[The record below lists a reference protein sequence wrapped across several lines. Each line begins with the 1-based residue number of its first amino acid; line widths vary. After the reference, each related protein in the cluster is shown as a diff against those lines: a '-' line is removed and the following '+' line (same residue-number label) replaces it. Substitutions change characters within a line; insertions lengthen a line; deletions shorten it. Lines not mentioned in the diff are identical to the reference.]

1 MGYQKITITV
11 TTTPKNTGYG
21 LYMNISSGK
30 SASFLSDEIGDDI
43 GTFKYDSNLNTATE
57 NLYKAISRDLE
68 RTGIFGPVTVEY
80 NGTDEISVGVLDES
94 VTSVTASGFG
104 NFAGGLTTSTTT
116 EDASTNFNQG
126 KKINVRSPY
135 MFEVKDEDNFGTVI
149 DSAKLDI
156 YVYDL
161 SRFSNRPT
169 TPTYRI
175 VSAAPQ
181 GDSTSIYFNL
191 SEYAKDFFQKNLIG
205 VSDSTNSQYIDVFPT
220 VVIDGVEVAN
230 TPEFF
235 VGYYGYGYLEDG
247 VNPQN
252 SKAIMMSNDTIYG
265 YGDTQVYIPV
275 DANLATNIAFLND
288 EGEEISSEAVNS
300 TGFSTGE
307 IMYKRTGGATL
318 NSLRQ
323 YWNDE
328 NITSKQYE
336 ENPCYLQ
343 FFKDYEIQGATK
355 AIVTYNYQDDLGN
368 DLVGTDVVKIKTIE
382 ECKYT
387 PVKVKFVNKFG
398 ALQNVW
404 FYKNNSISLNTE
416 EKNFRRS
423 NFNYQA
429 AGLFE
434 VQGEYSQSNHQYKN
448 LFKEGKEKITIN
460 SGFYPESHNEVFRQL
475 MLSEDVWIEFDGERH
490 PVNISSS
497 DMKFKTS
504 VNDKLISYS
513 LDLDFAYDKIQNI
526 T

>member
-11 TTTPKNTGYG
+11 TSAPKNTGYG
-21 LYMNISSGK
+21 LYLSISSGR
-30 SASFLSDEIGDDI
+30 SASFLSDEIGEDI
-43 GTFKYDSNLNTATE
+43 GTFKYDANINTATE
-57 NLYKAISRDLE
+57 NLYNAISRDLNS
-68 RTGIFGPVTVEY
+68 TSVFGPVDIEY
-80 NGTDEISVGVLDES
+80 NGTDEISIGTLDES
-94 VTSVTASGFG
+94 ITSITASGFG
-104 NFAGGLTTSTTT
+104 NFAGGLTTSSTT
-116 EDASTNFNQG
+116 EDASTYFNQG

-135 MFEVKDEDNFGTVI
+135 MFEVKDENNIGGVI
-149 DSAKLDI
+149 DSARLDI

-169 TPTYRI
+169 EPTYRI

-205 VSDSTNSQYIDVFPT
+205 VSDATNTQYVDVFPT
-220 VVIDGVEVAN
+220 AVIDGVEVAN

-235 VGYYGYGYLEDG
+235 IGYYGYGYIEDG

-265 YGDTQVYIPV
+265 YGDTEVAIPL
-275 DANLATNIAFLND
+275 DGNLATNISFLND

-300 TGFSTGE
+300 SNFSTGE
-307 IMYKRTGGATL
+307 IVYKKTGGATI
-318 NSLRQ
+318 NSLQQ
-323 YWNDE
+323 YWNDQ
-328 NITSKQYE
+328 NITNKQYE

-343 FFKDYEIQGATK
+343 FFEDYEIQGATK

-368 DLVGTDVVKIKTIE
+368 TLVGTDVVKIKTVE

-404 FYKNNSISLNTE
+404 FYKNSSISLTTE
-416 EKNFRRS
+416 EKSFRRN

-429 AGLFE
+429 VGFE
-434 VQGEYSQSNHQYKN
+434 SQGTYSQSNHQYKN
-448 LFKEGKEKITIN
+448 LFKEGKEKISIN

-475 MLSEDVWIEFDGERH
+475 MLSEDVWIEFEGERH

-497 DMKFKTS
+497 DIKFKTS

-513 LDLDFAYDKIQNI
+513 LDLDFAYDKVQNI

>member
-11 TTTPKNTGYG
+11 TAAPKNTGYG
-21 LYMNISSGK
+21 LYLSISSGR
-30 SASFLSDEIGDDI
+30 SASFLSDETGESI
-43 GTFKYDSNLNTATE
+43 GTFKYDTNLNTATE
-57 NLYKAISRDLE
+57 NLYNSISRDLE
-68 RTGIFGPVTVEY
+68 RTGVFGPVTVEY

-94 VTSVTASGFG
+94 ITSITASGFG

-116 EDASTNFNQG
+116 EDASTDFNQG
-126 KKINVRSPY
+126 RKINVRSPY
-135 MFEVKDEDNFGTVI
+135 MFEVKDEDNIGGVI

-161 SRFSNRPT
+161 SRFSGRPT
-169 TPTYRI
+169 IPTYRI

-181 GDSTSIYFNL
+181 GDSTAIYFNL

-205 VSDSTNSQYIDVFPT
+205 VSDSTNTQYIDVFPT
-220 VVIDGVEVAN
+220 AVIDGVEVSN

-252 SKAIMMSNDTIYG
+252 SKPIMMSNDTIYG
-265 YGDTQVYIPV
+265 YGDTEVTIPV
-275 DANLATNIAFLND
+275 DANLATNIAFLNN
-288 EGEEISSEAVNS
+288 EGDEISSEAVNS
-300 TGFSTGE
+300 TSFSTGE
-307 IMYKRTGGATL
+307 VVYKKTGGATT
-318 NSLRQ
+318 NSLQQ
-323 YWNDE
+323 YWNDQLIV
-328 NITSKQYE
+328 NKQYE

-355 AIVTYNYQDDLGN
+355 VIVTYNYQDDLGN
-368 DLVGTDVVKIKTIE
+368 DLVGTDVVKIKTVE

-404 FYKNNSISLNTE
+404 FYKNSSISLSTE
-416 EKNFRRS
+416 EKSFRRN
-423 NFNYQA
+423 NFNYQN
-429 AGLFE
+429 AGFE
-434 VQGEYSQSNHQYKN
+434 FQGEYSQSNHQYKN
-448 LFKEGKEKITIN
+448 LFKEGKEKISIN

-475 MLSEDVWIEFDGERH
+475 MLSEDVWIEFEGERH

-497 DMKFKTS
+497 DIKFKTS

>member
-1 MGYQKITITV
+1 MGYQKIVITV
-11 TTTPKNTGYG
+11 TTALKNTGYG
-21 LYMNISSGK
+21 VYLSISSGR
-30 SASFLSDEIGDDI
+30 SASFLSDAIGDDI
-43 GTFKYDSNLNTATE
+43 GTFKYDTDLNTSTE
-57 NLYKAISRDLE
+57 NLYKAILRDLE
-68 RTGIFGPVTVEY
+68 KTGVFGPVNVEY
-80 NGTDEISVGVLDES
+80 NGTDEISLGILDES
-94 VTSVTASGFG
+94 ITSVTASGFG
-104 NFAGGLTTSTTT
+104 NLAGGLTTSTTT
-116 EDASTNFNQG
+116 EDASTDFNQG

-149 DSAKLDI
+149 DSARLDI
-156 YVYDL
+156 YVYDEL
-161 SRFSNRPT
+161 RFSNRPT

-205 VSDSTNSQYIDVFPT
+205 STDSTNTQYIDVFPT
-220 VVIDGVEVAN
+220 VIIDGVEITN

-235 VGYYGYGYLEDG
+235 IGHYGYGYLEDG
-247 VNPQN
+247 INPQN
-252 SKAIMMSNDTIYG
+252 SKPIMMSNDTIYG
-265 YGDTQVYIPV
+265 YGDTGVYIPV
-275 DANLATNIAFLND
+275 DSNLATNIAFLDD
-288 EGEEISSEAVNS
+288 EGNELSSQAINPVGYSVAEIVYVS
-300 TGFSTGE
+300 
-307 IMYKRTGGATL
+307 TGGATI
-318 NSLRQ
+318 NSLQ
-323 YWNDE
+323 QLWNDS
-328 NITSKQYE
+328 NVINKQYE

-355 AIVTYNYQDDLGN
+355 AIVTYNYQGDLGS
-368 DLVGTDVVKIKTIE
+368 DLVGTDVIKIKTVE

-404 FYKNNSISLNTE
+404 FYKNSSKSLSTE
-416 EKNFRRS
+416 SKSFRRN
-423 NFNYQA
+423 NFNYQSV
-429 AGLFE
+429 GFE
-434 VQGEYSQSNHQYKN
+434 VQGSYSQSNHQYKN

-460 SGFYPESHNEVFRQL
+460 SGFYPESHNEVFKQL
-475 MLSEDVWIEFDGERH
+475 MLSEDVWIDFEGERH

-497 DMKFKTS
+497 DIKFKTS

>member
-11 TTTPKNTGYG
+11 NTKLGSTGHG
-21 LYMNISSGK
+21 LYLAISSGR
-30 SASFLSDEIGDDI
+30 SASFLSDEVGDDM
-43 GTFKYDSNLNTATE
+43 GTFKYDANLYTGAE
-57 NLYKAISRDLE
+57 NLYLAISRDLE
-68 RTGIFGPVTVEY
+68 RTGVFGPVTVEY
-80 NGTDEISVGVLDES
+80 NGTNEISIGVLDES
-94 VTSVTASGFG
+94 ITSITASGFG
-104 NFAGGLTTSTTT
+104 NLASGLTTSSTT
-116 EDASTNFNQG
+116 EDASTDFNQG

-135 MFEVKDEDNFGTVI
+135 MFEVKDEDNFGTII

-156 YVYDL
+156 YVYDS
-161 SRFSNRPT
+161 SRFSNRPA

-205 VSDSTNSQYIDVFPT
+205 VSDSTKVQYVDVFPS
-220 VVIDGVEVAN
+220 VVINGVEIAN

-235 VGYYGYGYLEDG
+235 IGYYGYGYIEDG
-247 VNPQN
+247 LNPQN

-275 DANLATNIAFLND
+275 DSNLATNIAFLDD
-288 EGEEISSEAVNS
+288 EGNEVGSQAISPVNFSSSEVRYVS
-300 TGFSTGE
+300 
-307 IMYKRTGGATL
+307 TGGATL
-318 NSLRQ
+318 NSLQQ
-323 YWNDE
+323 YWDDQL
-328 NITSKQYE
+328 ITNKQYE

-343 FFKDYEIQGATK
+343 FFEDYEIQGATK

-368 DLVGTDVVKIKTIE
+368 DLVGTDVVKIKTVE

-387 PVKVKFVNKFG
+387 PVKVKFINKFG

-404 FYKNNSISLNTE
+404 FYKNSSISLNTE
-416 EKNFRRS
+416 SKSFRRN
-423 NFNYQA
+423 NFNYQD
-429 AGLFE
+429 AGFFE
-434 VQGEYSQSNHQYKN
+434 AQGTYSQSNHQYKN
-448 LFKEGKEKITIN
+448 LFKEGKEKIAIN

-475 MLSEDVWIEFDGERH
+475 MLSEGVWIEFEGERH

-497 DMKFKTS
+497 DIKFKQS
-504 VNDKLISYS
+504 VTDKLISYS